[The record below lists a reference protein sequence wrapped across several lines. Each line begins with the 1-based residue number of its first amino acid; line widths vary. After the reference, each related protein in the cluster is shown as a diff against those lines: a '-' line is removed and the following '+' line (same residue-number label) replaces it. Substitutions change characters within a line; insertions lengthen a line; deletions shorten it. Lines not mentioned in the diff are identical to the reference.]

1 MAAAAGQRSKCCARC
16 SSRHVSP
23 CFLSGEEE
31 DGEGGSARETSNQS
45 TQTREEEEGEGGQDE
60 EGQMMSTS
68 CLNLHLTANHQRAEL
83 RAAASELYE
92 QQKLYLYKLTE

>member
-1 MAAAAGQRSKCCARC
+1 MCVVPD
-16 SSRHVSP
+16 VSP

-45 TQTREEEEGEGGQDE
+45 TQAREEEEGEGGQDE

-83 RAAASELYE
+83 LLVNFMNNRNFIC
-92 QQKLYLYKLTE
+92 TN